1 MKVLTQP
8 RAEWQL
14 VEAFIRS
21 KAPQG
26 REMQILEAGCGRK
39 WVFKMNDI
47 PYELTGIDL
56 DAAALEARKTIQGDL
71 HHAFVGDLRTAQ
83 LDSNRFDVIYS
94 SFVLEHVPGAEKVM
108 DNFVRWVRPG
118 GLIVIRVPDRDSIQ
132 GFTTRLTPFWFHVW
146 FYRLAMGQ
154 PNAGKPGFAPYPT
167 VYDNVISR
175 RGMKEFAQRNGLL
188 LREEVGHGEYKRGPL
203 PLRLLIGA
211 YAKLVELAS
220 FGRVHSRAANVTF
233 ILEKSERTHAATRE
247 HTESR
252 VAPAVAG

>member
-1 MKVLTQP
+1 MNVPTQP

-21 KAPQG
+21 RAPQG
-26 REMQILEAGCGRK
+26 RKLQILEAGCGRA
-39 WVFKMNDI
+39 WHFKMGDI
-47 PYELTGIDL
+47 PFELTGIDL
-56 DAAALEARKTIQGDL
+56 DAAALEARKTLKKDL

-83 LDSNRFDVIYS
+83 LESNRFDVVYS

-108 DNFVRWVRPG
+108 ENFVRWARPG
-118 GLIVIRVPDRDSIQ
+118 GAIVVRVPDRDSIQ

-175 RGMKEFAQRNGLL
+175 RGMQEFAQRHGLV
-188 LREEVGHGEYKRGPL
+188 LREELEHGDYKRGPL

-211 YAKLVELAS
+211 YAKTVQLLS
-220 FGRVHSRAANVTF
+220 FGRIHTRAANITF
-233 ILEKSERTHAATRE
+233 ILEKPERSHATTRE
-247 HTESR
+247 HAESR